1 MGGIES
7 SQRPAVGADA
17 TNAATRHL
25 CVGAHLDQSFN
36 DQVLSELFGQ
46 THRAVAPS
54 YGFDV
59 GLVLAHCLAARQ
71 RRHCRDLLL
80 AAAGLTACL
89 LGPLHTVL
97 VGLFWSAVVRRVD
110 AFCHRN
116 DESWESPPA
125 KDWIPRLAVA
135 LAMAWLV
142 VLILLLSKAMPVLD
156 AVKRA
161 LFVGTLAGFTGG
173 VVLYAVTFGELV
185 RRRLLYRELRREQF
199 HQRPS
204 RDVRMARRLR
214 ERLDTITW
222 GQLGNVTVYSGYDPF
237 VGTGEKLR
245 GWDFTTSLVAAPN
258 REAVESF
265 SVPELVDHVR
275 ARINELRAPEDGPA
289 AGAAMS
295 DSQIPGLIVSDQIFV
310 HGLEIEQDER
320 FLPKPGVSPRT
331 LLSSEEVQNIACAP
345 QGAARH
351 YCSVQVRSWG
361 GEIVTFTLFHFSAAG
376 GKLHFECVR
385 RVLPP
390 IKAAYHLVDMTRAR
404 PTLTDWVG
412 LMAEAAVQT
421 VPTFTGAPFRLAKDI
436 YFDLWSDRRPK
447 GTSID
452 YGARFAVRQAAADVR
467 FHNYFQYVDN
477 EKHLKFIERTVLSAI
492 CEFLENHG
500 IDTTEFRKHQTNLL
514 NMGIIQLGDN
524 LTIGAVALGAQASAV
539 NEGEISIQS
548 SNTGDGR
555 GND

>member
-1 MGGIES
+1 MGEIES
-7 SQRPAVGADA
+7 SRRPAAGADA
-17 TNAATRHL
+17 TNAATRYL

-59 GLVLAHCLAARQ
+59 GLVLAHCLAARR
-71 RRHCRDLLL
+71 RRHGRDLLL

-97 VGLFWSAVVRRVD
+97 LGLFWSAVGRRVD
-110 AFCHRN
+110 AFWHRS

-125 KDWIPRLAVA
+125 KDWIPRVAVPLAVG
-135 LAMAWLV
+135 WLV
-142 VLILLLSKAMPVLD
+142 VVILLLSKAMPVLD
-156 AVKRA
+156 AVRRA
-161 LFVGTLAGFTGG
+161 LFVGALAGVTGWL
-173 VVLYAVTFGELV
+173 VLYAVTFGELA
-185 RRRLLYRELRREQF
+185 RRRLLFRDLRQEQF

-222 GQLGNVTVYSGYDPF
+222 GQLGNVTVYNSYDPF
-237 VGTGEKLR
+237 VGAGRRLR
-245 GWDFTTSLVAAPN
+245 GWNFTTSLVAAPN

-265 SVPELVDHVR
+265 SVAELVDHVR
-275 ARINELRAPEDGPA
+275 ARVNELRAPDDSPA
-289 AGAAMS
+289 AGAPMS

-310 HGLEIEQDER
+310 HGLEIEQDKR
-320 FLPKPGVSPRT
+320 FLSKPGVSPRT
-331 LLSSEEVQNIACAP
+331 LLSSDEVKYIACAP

-390 IKAAYHLVDMTRAR
+390 IKEEYHLVDTTRAR
-404 PTLTDWVG
+404 PTLTEWVR

-436 YFDLWSDRRPK
+436 YFDLWSDRLPK

-452 YGARFAVRQAAADVR
+452 YAARFAVRQAAADVR
-467 FHNYFQYVDN
+467 FHKYFQYVDN

-492 CEFLENHG
+492 CEFLDNHG
-500 IDTTEFRKHQTNLL
+500 IDTTEFKKHQTNLL
-514 NMGIIQLGDN
+514 NMGIIHLGDN
-524 LTIGAVALGAQASAV
+524 LTIGAVALGAQANAV
-539 NEGEISIQS
+539 NEGDINIQS
-548 SNTGDGR
+548 SNTGDGK
-555 GND
+555 GDD